1 MRIHLSHPSS
11 HAKTFPTSHPSWGGC
26 CGHTSRAQ
34 QVLGACT
41 HAAFYGGPSES
52 CQPPPHPLTGITPHL
67 LSIPQLNST
76 AFSWPVSTQEATLGA
91 SHGLSAPLSSHVGRR
106 TDPGCWPPCAN
117 SAVPTPCVP
126 VPPGRPQG
134 YPETQDRSSQGH
146 SPAFGGSSRAILGRG
161 SPVTAW

>member
-11 HAKTFPTSHPSWGGC
+11 HAKTFPISHPSWGGC

-134 YPETQDRSSQGH
+134 YPETQDRSCQGH

-161 SPVTAW
+161 SPITAW